1 MTTDD
6 GRPPPRG
13 IRLDLVNSI
22 VGAGSFAAGLMLYA
36 GYIYTS
42 AYYGYFRLSPFALG
56 FTTFELVL
64 RSLRLATL
72 PVLEVLTF
80 VLLAPALP
88 GLLAALRLPDRHVE
102 RVRDAAAATARAH
115 LVPVAVGALL
125 LLLWR
130 WIQPYGWL
138 APLLIAA
145 GLLLGQAPAAPR
157 RSGRERAVSL
167 LAAGLFLVWVV
178 ALVAGQMGH
187 RDAEEAAATVV
198 RRPSVVVLS
207 VHRLSIAPPGPGAR
221 DLGAGAYYRYRY
233 EGLRLLVERDQYY
246 YLLPLDW
253 DRDRD
258 PVYVVQ
264 DDASVRVELR
274 PGVRSH

>member
-13 IRLDLVNSI
+13 LRLDLVNSV

-88 GLLAALRLPDRHVE
+88 GLLTALRLPDRHVE
-102 RVRDAAAATARAH
+102 RVRAAAAAAARAH

-145 GLLLGQAPAAPR
+145 GLLLGQAPAAQR

-167 LAAGLFLVWVV
+167 LAAGLFLIWVV

-187 RDAEEAAATVV
+187 RDAEQAAATVV

-207 VHRLSIAPPGPGAR
+207 VHRLSIAPPGPGGR
-221 DLGAGAYYRYRY
+221 DLGAGAHYRYRY

-246 YLLPLDW
+246 YLLPLNW
-253 DRDRD
+253 NRDRD
-258 PVYVVQ
+258 PVYVIQ

-274 PGVRSH
+274 PGVRTH